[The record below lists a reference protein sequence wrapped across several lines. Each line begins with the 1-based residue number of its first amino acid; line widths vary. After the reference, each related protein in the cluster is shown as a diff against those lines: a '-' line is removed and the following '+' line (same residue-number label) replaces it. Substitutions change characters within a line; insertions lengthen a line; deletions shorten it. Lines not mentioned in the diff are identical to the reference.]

1 MELKTRG
8 ALLDEVGLFG
18 GAAWTTALPALGL
31 LVVNQVANVGCYTLF
46 ALSGRADRWR
56 TFIILQILGGVFGL
70 FTQLSFAGLVRF
82 ASLPFANATGI
93 GLAFVSAQV
102 FSAGLLLREPFT
114 PLQWGGTGLVF
125 AGVLLIAAGQP

>member
-8 ALLDEVGLFG
+8 ALLGDGTLFA
-18 GAAWTTALPALGL
+18 GATWTPALLALGL

-46 ALSGRADRWR
+46 ALSGRTDRWR
-56 TFIILQILGGVFGL
+56 TFIILQILGGFFGL
-70 FTQLSFAGLVRF
+70 FTQLTFAGLVRY

-102 FSAGLLLREPFT
+102 FSAALLLREPFT
-114 PLQWGGTGLVF
+114 LMQWGGTGLVF
-125 AGVLLIAAGQP
+125 AGVLLIAAGQQ

>member
-8 ALLDEVGLFG
+8 VLLDEMGLFA
-18 GAAWTTALPALGL
+18 GAAWTTALAALGL
-31 LVVNQVANVGCYTLF
+31 LVVNQAANVDCYTLF

-56 TFIILQILGGVFGL
+56 TFILLQILGGIFGL
-70 FTQLSFAGLVRF
+70 FTQLSYAGMVRY

-102 FSAGLLLREPFT
+102 FSAALLLREPFT
-114 PLQWGGTGLVF
+114 LLQWAGTAFVF
-125 AGVLLIAAGQP
+125 VGVLLIAAGQP

>member
-8 ALLDEVGLFG
+8 VLLDEMGLFA
-18 GAAWTTALPALGL
+18 GAAWNTALLALGL

-46 ALSGRADRWR
+46 ALSGRTDRWR
-56 TFIILQILGGVFGL
+56 TFIALQILGGFFGL
-70 FTQLSFAGLVRF
+70 FTQLSFAGLVRY

-102 FSAGLLLREPFT
+102 FSAALLLREPFT
-114 PLQWGGTGLVF
+114 VLQWFGTGLVF

>member
-8 ALLDEVGLFG
+8 ALLGEAGLFA
-18 GAAWTTALPALGL
+18 GAAWSTALVALGL
-31 LVVNQVANVGCYTLF
+31 LVVNQVANVACYTLF
-46 ALSGRADRWR
+46 ALSGRTDRWR
-56 TFIILQILGGVFGL
+56 TFIVLQILGGVFGL
-70 FTQLSFAGLVRF
+70 FTQLTFAGLVRY

-102 FSAGLLLREPFT
+102 FSAALLLREPFT
-114 PLQWGGTGLVF
+114 LLQWVGTGLVF

>member
-8 ALLDEVGLFG
+8 ALSDKVGLLA
-18 GAAWTTALPALGL
+18 GAAWTPALSALGL

-56 TFIILQILGGVFGL
+56 TFILLQILGGFFGL
-70 FTQLSFAGLVRF
+70 FAQLSFAGLVRY

-102 FSAGLLLREPFT
+102 FSAALLLREPFT
-114 PLQWGGTGLVF
+114 LLQWFGTAFVF

>member
-1 MELKTRG
+1 MEPKTRG
-8 ALLDEVGLFG
+8 ALIDEMGLFA
-18 GAAWTTALPALGL
+18 GAAWTTALLALGL

-56 TFIILQILGGVFGL
+56 TFITLQILGGFFGL
-70 FTQLSFAGLVRF
+70 LTQLTFAGLVRY

-102 FSAGLLLREPFT
+102 FSAALILREPFT
-114 PLQWGGTGLVF
+114 LLQWLGTAFVF
-125 AGVLLIAAGQP
+125 AGVLLIAAGQQ

>member
-1 MELKTRG
+1 MELKFRG
-8 ALLDEVGLFG
+8 ALLGEGSLFA
-18 GAAWTTALPALGL
+18 GAAWTPALLALGL

-46 ALSGRADRWR
+46 ALSGRTDRWR
-56 TFIILQILGGVFGL
+56 TFIILQILGGFFGL
-70 FTQLSFAGLVRF
+70 FTQLTFAGLVRY

-102 FSAGLLLREPFT
+102 FSAALLLREPFT
-114 PLQWGGTGLVF
+114 LLQWFGTAFVF